1 MKLYYFE
8 TPNPRKACAVAKH
21 LDIPVEL
28 VRIDLSKQQNQ
39 SPDYLAINPNGKVP
53 ALQDGS
59 LKLWE
64 ANAIMC
70 YLAEK
75 AGSELWPSNPLKRV
89 EVMRWLSW
97 DASHFS
103 RHAGTLF
110 FEHMIKPKFGMGAPD
125 ATSVSEASGY
135 LKRFAGV
142 LDQQLS
148 QHRYVAGDDL
158 TIADFAIASFLP
170 YAEGSKMPLE
180 PFSNIHRWN
189 AALNALPAW
198 HKPFPDVATAA

>member
-21 LDIPVEL
+21 LDVPVEL
-28 VRIDLSKQQNQ
+28 VRVDLSKGQNQ

-97 DASHFS
+97 DANHFS
-103 RHAGTLF
+103 RYAGTLF
-110 FEHMIKPKFGMGAPD
+110 FENMIKAKFGMGAPND
-125 ATSVSEASGY
+125 ASIDEASGY
-135 LKRFAGV
+135 LKRFAGI
-142 LDQQLS
+142 LDEQLS
-148 QHRYVAGDDL
+148 QHQHVAGDDL
-158 TIADFAIASFLP
+158 TIADFAVASFLP
-170 YAEGSKMPLE
+170 YAEGSKLPLE
-180 PFSNIHRWN
+180 PFSSIQRWN

-198 HKPFPDVATAA
+198 RKPFPDVAAAA

>member
-8 TPNPRKACAVAKH
+8 TPNPRKTCAMAKH
-21 LDIPVEL
+21 LGVAVEH
-28 VRIDLSKQQNQ
+28 VRVDLSKGQNK
-39 SPDYLAINPNGKVP
+39 SSDYLAINPNGKVP

-97 DASHFS
+97 DANHFS
-103 RHAGTLF
+103 RHAGTLY
-110 FEHMIKPKFGMGAPD
+110 FENMIKATFGMGAPD
-125 ATSVSEASGY
+125 ATAISEASGY
-135 LKRFAGV
+135 FKRYAGV
-142 LDQQLS
+142 LDEQLS
-148 QHRYVAGDDL
+148 QQQYVAGDDL
-158 TIADFAIASFLP
+158 TIADFAVASFLP
-170 YAEGSKMPLE
+170 YAEGSNLPLE
-180 PFSNIHRWN
+180 PFSNIQRWN
-189 AALNALPAW
+189 IALNELPAW
-198 HKPFPDVATAA
+198 REPFPAAAAA